1 MLIKNALAADAVT
14 PSVPNAVPSVPVTTG
29 TETPSMPP
37 VPGAPSAMEAFL
49 WNMGMVAVL
58 VFLFYVLLI
67 APQQRRFKEHTKMLS
82 ALKKGDRVVTGG
94 GLVGVIE
101 KIGDGD
107 EVVIDLGH
115 GSKVTALRST
125 LVGRDDP
132 SARMSKPAN
141 DQKK

>member
-1 MLIKNALAADAVT
+1 MLINNAFAADT
-14 PSVPNAVPSVPVTTG
+14 VPVNPVAPVATTG
-29 TETPSMPP
+29 TEATMPV

-67 APQQRRFKEHTKMLS
+67 SPQQRRFKEHTKMLS

-125 LVGRDDP
+125 LVGRDEP
-132 SARMSKPAN
+132 AKRTQAAN
-141 DQKK
+141 DKKK

>member
-1 MLIKNALAADAVT
+1 MLINNAFAADT
-14 PSVPNAVPSVPVTTG
+14 VPVNPVAPVATTG
-29 TETPSMPP
+29 TETTMPV

-67 APQQRRFKEHTKMLS
+67 SPQQRRFKEHTKLLA

-132 SARMSKPAN
+132 TKRTQAAAN
-141 DQKK
+141 DKKK